1 MATID
6 LSSNWKRLQAT
17 IKAQPSRKKE
27 IHIIDNHQDEK
38 KVNLKRK
45 SIPGQTYSANKKQ
58 KASATQW
65 RPTKTPRPKMGGM
78 MSAEAASTSNAEK
91 ENSTNSTSKPTVAH
105 PIPQD
110 EVSSEDEAPI
120 NEPSAQVGKYIA
132 IDCEMVGT
140 HSITPLSVP
149 AHNQKANSA
158 PEYSI
163 LARVSI
169 VNYAGQTLYD
179 TYVLPPPGVTIS
191 DYRTRWSGITP
202 HHLDP
207 NNTNANPKPFEVAQA
222 EVAALLTDRVLIGHA
237 IKNDLEVLGLSH
249 PRRDIRDTSRHPKF
263 RALTATTPGGK
274 GRTPSLKRLSEEVL
288 GLKIQGDDKR
298 GHSSVEDARAT
309 MALFKKEKADFE
321 REHAK
326 IWGRER
332 KGRGERVGKEVVVGG
347 NEVVEVAK
355 VERTGGKVV
364 KGSVKVDEEDGEEE
378 GDDEET
384 AGDDSEEED
393 DDDSATGHA
402 AAPSKKKK
410 KKKKKTKHKSRTK
423 RA

>member
-1 MATID
+1 MGSMT
-6 LSSNWKRLQAT
+6 ST
-17 IKAQPSRKKE
+17 VTPSTLK
-27 IHIIDNHQDEK
+27 QD
-38 KVNLKRK
+38 
-45 SIPGQTYSANKKQ
+45 S
-58 KASATQW
+58 
-65 RPTKTPRPKMGGM
+65 
-78 MSAEAASTSNAEK
+78 
-91 ENSTNSTSKPTVAH
+91 STNSASAPTTTITQPVLH
-105 PIPQD
+105 D
-110 EVSSEDEAPI
+110 NTTGEDGPPAGEL
-120 NEPSAQVGKYIA
+120 SASVGQYIA

-149 AHNQKANSA
+149 AHNQAANSA

-179 TYVLPPPGVTIS
+179 TYVLPPPGVVIS

-202 HHLDP
+202 RHLDP
-207 NNTNANPKPFEVAQA
+207 NNKDCKPKPFEVAQA

-263 RALTATTPGGK
+263 RALTAATPGGK

-288 GLKIQGDDKR
+288 GLKIQGDDKK

-332 KGRGERVGKEVVVGG
+332 AKRGDRVGKEVVVEK

-355 VERTGGKVV
+355 VERKGGKVV
-364 KGSVKVDEEDGEEE
+364 KDTVQVDE
-378 GDDEET
+378 DDEDES
-384 AGDDSEEED
+384 GEDEESEDDSEAD
-393 DDDSATGHA
+393 VTANGHA
-402 AAPSKKKK
+402 ATASKKKKK

>member
-1 MATID
+1 MG
-6 LSSNWKRLQAT
+6 
-17 IKAQPSRKKE
+17 
-27 IHIIDNHQDEK
+27 
-38 KVNLKRK
+38 NL
-45 SIPGQTYSANKKQ
+45 
-58 KASATQW
+58 ASAI
-65 RPTKTPRPKMGGM
+65 TPPASKQD
-78 MSAEAASTSNAEK
+78 ASTNAI
-91 ENSTNSTSKPTVAH
+91 STSTTTLTQSSHHDGPSND
-105 PIPQD
+105 D
-110 EVSSEDEAPI
+110 EPYSND
-120 NEPSAQVGKYIA
+120 PSAQVGKYIA

-149 AHNQKANSA
+149 AHNQAANST

-202 HHLDP
+202 RHLDP
-207 NNTNANPKPFEVAQA
+207 NNTTSNPKLFEVAQA
-222 EVAALLTDRVLIGHA
+222 EVAALLADRVLIGHA

-274 GRTPSLKRLSEEVL
+274 GRTPSLKRLSEEIL
-288 GLKIQGDDKR
+288 GLRIQGDDKK

-326 IWGRER
+326 IWGRDSR
-332 KGRGERVGKEVVVGG
+332 KRVDRVGKEVAVVDKT
-347 NEVVEVAK
+347 EVVEVATGEHK
-355 VERTGGKVV
+355 GGKVIEV
-364 KGSVKVDEEDGEEE
+364 
-378 GDDEET
+378 DDEDDAESDQSEDPT
-384 AGDDSEEED
+384 ADSDEDDSVAD
-393 DDDSATGHA
+393 HGG
-402 AAPSKKKK
+402 APNKKPKKK